1 MRGGERSPE
10 LPCRSPAGLLPS
22 GQELSGLC
30 KLPSCLGAP
39 SVRHSLWSQASV
51 ALSDPPAESGT
62 SISFPQPPK
71 LLEDSSGTLTRGVY
85 KGRDL
90 GIR

>member
-1 MRGGERSPE
+1 MRGGERSPS
-10 LPCRSPAGLLPS
+10 CRAGVQSGLLPS

-51 ALSDPPAESGT
+51 ALPDPPAESGT

-71 LLEDSSGTLTRGVY
+71 LLEDSSGTLTSGVY